1 MSRAL
6 DEFCASTFWNASF
19 LDRPDPDLPV
29 CVERTVLVWV
39 PLGFLW
45 LCSPWHLATL
55 FRKKPPKTP
64 LSKLYICKQIMV
76 SLLLLTD
83 VSELITTFV
92 DDYTDVNAKT
102 VKNPVVLYANPS
114 LFAVSW
120 MLVLLLQEA
129 MRQKERAVDCG
140 SLFVFWLLKVI
151 CEIFP
156 FQTMLR
162 AALKQGETADRP
174 CFCLF
179 YLAYGL
185 QLIALVLS
193 AIADVPPDLQ
203 LLTKRNPEVRASFLS
218 RITFNWFSRMF
229 IKGYKRPLV
238 QEDMWELNEEDTI
251 SYISQE
257 FEKIMDQELRKAR
270 SRLEKQQNEKKS
282 SPKPNSD
289 QNVMTKGISQDFLVM
304 VEQREKKDQR
314 NKGEKNE
321 EDGEPTYPH
330 SWLMLSIAKTFKWV
344 LLESAFFK
352 LLQDLLAFVSP
363 QFLKLLIGF
372 TQDKTMHTWWGYLYA
387 SLLLVVAVIQSIFL
401 QQFTQRCFKLGMRVC
416 AAIIAA
422 IYKKALTLS
431 SDARKEST
439 IGQIIT
445 LMSADAQRFNEVT
458 NFIHLLWTCPLQII
472 MAISFLWVELGPS
485 VLAGLLVMM
494 LIVPVNGLL
503 ATKSKSFQV
512 SLATFTV
519 FVSISPDN
527 ILEAGKAFTSISLFN
542 VLRAPLGMLPQL
554 ISAMVQ
560 MTVSRRRLE
569 RFLSRDDLDT
579 KAMHHDNSQS
589 RSAAISV
596 TDGIFSWERS
606 REPVLKNV
614 SLDINPG
621 LLVAVVGAVGAGK
634 SSLISAL
641 LGEMHRLSGSIN
653 VKGSVAYVPQQAWIQ
668 NATLKDNIL
677 FGSELDEQKLQR
689 VVEACAL
696 KPDLELLPGGVLTEI
711 GEKENTL
718 ALQGPGINLS
728 GGQKQTVSLAR
739 AIYSSSDM
747 YLLDD
752 PLSAVD
758 SHVGKHLFERVIGP
772 EGLLK
777 EKTRIL
783 VTHGVSFLPYVDEII
798 VLVDGIMSEVG
809 SYSRL
814 KASKGAFSEFLDM
827 YAKEESSEVQ
837 EQSDMSQTTVV
848 LEGQDHQVDSV
859 HKNHG
864 QSHACSFNWL
874 SIHMALDHNKYL
886 RAMGCGLA
894 NMFIT
899 LYIIQNVAFIGQNL
913 WLSKWTNDAVKC
925 PNGGSYPAHI
935 RDMRIGVFG
944 ALGVVQGFM
953 VFLGTVLLVDGAIHA
968 SSSLHTHML
977 SNILRVPMM
986 FFDITPSGSVI
997 NRFAKDM
1004 FTVDELIPTVLR
1016 MLILKLLELIAT
1028 LFIICLAIPLFTVA
1042 VIPIIV
1048 IYHFVERFYLATSWQ
1063 LRRLDSVSR
1072 SPIYSRFGETVLG
1085 LSVIWAYGH
1094 QKRFL
1099 DNNNLKCNCQL
1110 IVSNRMTSQLETHIV
1125 AVERV
1130 KEYTEIPNEAQWI
1143 TEKRPPDDWPTMGRV
1158 RFEEY
1163 KVRYRPELELVLHG
1177 ITCDIES
1184 SEKIGI
1190 VGRTGAGKS
1199 SLTNC
1204 LFRIIEA
1211 VEGRILIDGA
1221 DIASLGLHDLRSRLT
1236 IIPQEDQQVESCSS
1250 LSLKLQET
1258 TQVPGQLPARER
1270 AKSFVCYKG
1279 KICKTSVDQ
1288 RQLLCLARALLCK
1301 SRILILDEA
1310 TAAVDLETDGLI
1322 QGTIRREFAHCTV
1335 LTIAH
1340 CLHTILDSSRM
1351 MVLDGGKIAEFDS
1364 PSTLLQRQNHL
1375 FALAKDAGICTTE
1388 ITMLGEPTGKMS
1400 HALDEYCGSTFWNAS
1415 FLDRP
1420 DPDLPVCVERTV
1432 LVWVPLGFLWLCS
1445 PWHLTTLFRK
1455 KPPKTPFSKLY
1466 ICKQVLAGLL
1476 FLTAIAGLLFTL
1488 AEDYGP
1494 SSNSS
1499 AKKIP
1504 AVLYANPVLFATS
1517 WVLVLLLQEAVRRR
1531 ERAVDSGSLF
1541 LFWMLKVIC
1550 EIFPFQTMLR
1560 EAIQQEEISD
1570 LPRFCLFY
1578 ITYGLQVVALV
1589 LSAIADVPLG
1599 LNKVVKKNPEAGA
1612 AYLSRITFNWFNW
1625 MVINGYKRPL
1635 VQEDMWELNEKEA
1648 TSYISQE
1655 FEKIMNHELRKAC
1668 SRLEKQQKKKKN
1680 SRLKSDPDQN
1690 GMTKGISQDV
1700 LVMEEIGD
1708 KHKNKNKKE
1717 KKKDDSNYPKSWLV
1731 PAVIKT
1737 FKWVLIESAV
1747 FKLIQDLLSFV
1758 NPQLLKVMISFTQD
1772 KSIYD
1777 WQGYLYAVL
1786 LLVVAV
1792 LQSLFL
1798 QQYFQRCFV
1807 LGMKVR
1813 TGIMAAVYKKA
1824 LVVSNDARK
1833 ESTVGETVNLISADA
1848 QRFNDVTNYIH
1859 LLWSCPLQII
1869 ISIVFLWVELGPA
1882 VLAGLLVMILMV
1894 PINGL
1899 LATKSKALQIN
1910 HMKLKDKRMKIMTE
1924 ILNGIKILKLY
1935 AWESSFEAQLQGIRE
1950 KELKVMRNLA
1960 YLSSCSTFIFACAPA
1975 LVSLATFAVFVSV
1988 SPDNVLD
1995 AEKAFTSISLFNIL
2009 RFPLAMLPMLISSL
2023 VQTVVSKKR
2032 LEKFLGGEDLDT
2044 MTVQHDDSYSTAV
2057 SVRNGTFTWG
2067 SDTEPALKNVTLD
2080 INPGHLVAV
2089 VGAVGSGKSSLISA
2103 LLGEMHSLSGSINVK
2118 GSVAYVPQQAWIQNA
2133 TLKDNILFGSE
2144 LNEQKLQ
2151 RVVEA
2156 CALEPDLELLPGGVQ
2171 TEIGEKGINLSGGQK
2186 QRVSL
2191 ARAVYSSADVYLLD
2205 DPLSAVDSHV
2215 GKHLFERVIG
2225 PEGLL
2230 KDKTRILVTH
2240 GISFLPYMDEI
2251 IVVVDGIVSEVG
2263 SYSSLRASK
2272 GAFSEF
2278 LDMYA
2283 KEESNRSHAQ
2293 KGYKISI
2300 PPSNCSNPAKPEF
2313 PTFHQV
2319 KFSVYL
2325 HYLRAMGWWHAS
2337 TFVMTYFL
2345 QNVAFIGQN
2354 LWLSDWTNDSE
2365 TYTNRTYPADIRDMR
2380 IGVFGALGVAQGFLV
2395 FLGTLILAN
2404 GAIRA
2409 SRSLHTCLLFN
2420 ILRVPML
2427 FFDTTPSGRVVNRF
2441 AKDIFTVDEMIPMSL
2456 RSWVLCLLGVVG
2468 TLFVICLTT
2477 PLFTA
2482 IVVPLAVVYYFVQRF
2497 YVATSRQLR
2506 RLDSVSRSPIYSHF
2520 GETVLGLS
2528 VIRAYGHQERFLE
2541 RNKITIDD
2549 NLKSVYPWIVS
2560 NRWLAIRLEFL
2571 GNLVVFFSAL
2581 FAVLSRDTL
2590 DSGLVGLSI
2599 SYALN
2604 VTQTLNW
2611 FVRMT
2616 SELETNIVAVERVS
2630 EYTEIPNEAAWIT
2643 EKQPSADWPSMGRVC
2658 FEDYKVRYRPEL
2670 DLVLHGITCDIE
2682 SSEKIGIV
2690 GRTGAGK
2697 SSLTNCL
2704 FRIIEAAEGRIL
2716 IDGVDIAILGLHDLR
2731 SRLTIIPQD
2740 PVLFSGSLRMNLDP
2754 FEKFSDEEIWKVLEL
2769 AHLKDYVGS
2778 LAAGLQHEVS
2788 EGGENLSLGQRQ
2800 LLCLARALLRK
2811 SKILILDEA
2820 TAAVDLETDGLI
2832 QGTIRREFAHCTVLT
2847 IAHRL
2852 HTILDSSRPIVRR
2865 SKPLLKQVRTWP
2877 AGAISALQDCFE
2889 QTTWITFKEAA
2900 TDGGTVNLEEY
2911 TASVTG
2917 YISKCID
2924 DVIVSK
2930 TITTRHN
2937 QKPWMIAETTTIVP
2951 VPKKPTVL
2959 CLNDYCPIALTSII
2973 MKCFERLVMR
2983 HIKTQLPPSLD
2994 PLQFTYRSNRSTDD
3008 AISTTLYLALRHLDK
3023 KGTYIRMLFIDLSS
3037 AFNTIVPQHL
3047 IRKLSLLGLNTS
3059 LCNWILDFLTG
3070 RPQSVWIG
3078 SSTSNTT
3085 TLSTGAPQ
3093 GSVLSPLLFR
3103 LPTHDCAVMYSSNH
3117 IIKFADD
3124 TTVVGLINKDN
3135 ESAYREEVQ
3144 ELVSNRRARRD
3155 YSLLA
3160 INGSSVEIIKNIKFL
3175 GVHIAE
3181 NLTWSLNTSFITKRA
3196 QQCLYF
3202 LRKLREAHPPST
3214 ILTTFYRGT
3223 VESILSSCI
3232 ITWFGNCTAFDRK
3245 TLQRIVRTAE
3255 KIIRVSLLSITNI
3268 YITRCI
3274 RKATNIVKDPTHPSH
3289 ELFTLLP
3296 SGRRKKD
3303 GGLCP
3308 CIDYRGLNK
3317 MTKDRYPL
3325 PFETLQ
3331 QASVFTKLDLRSAYN
3346 LVRIWEG
3353 DEWKTVFINPS
3364 WHYEYLVMP
3373 FGLMN
3378 TPAVF
3383 QWYINEVL
3391 REGLDRWVLQLLLKN
3406 HLFVK
3411 LEKSTFHAQ
3420 PISFLGFIFSHSTL
3434 CMDPAKVQAVESW
3447 PRPTSVRLIKCFLGF
3462 KNFYRRFV
3470 KSFSTIVAPLTALTR
3485 KASGRFCW
3493 STEAQQAFKELK
3505 HRLITAPFLWLPNAE
3520 LPFVVEVDASEVGVG
3535 AVLSQQSGE
3544 DKRLHPCAYFSWC
3557 LSPAEQ
3563 NYDVGDRK
3571 LLWQSLPP
3579 FAPPST
3585 IVPRAC
3591 VIAPIQWGVEKAVRQ
3606 VLMAEPDLGG
3616 DPPGQLYVPMA
3627 VRAQVLEWGRASPIS
3642 AHPGVTQTL
3651 EFLRGQ
3657 FWWPC
3662 MEPDVRAFVN
3672 SCRICAQCKDP
3683 RTRPTGMSPFECQYG
3698 YALLMFANQGA
3709 DMGIWSAEQTVK
3721 HCRLAWRRAN
3731 RALLSAM
3738 AAQKIPVLCSMGP
3751 SDPLGLRMV
3760 DRAPACTVKRILDV
3774 WQVCGG
3780 VQYLVHWEGYGPE
3793 ERSWVPSWT
3802 VISFGLF
3809 GGVVQLALGLLG
3821 GGPVS
3826 QSGLQALEWY
3836 ALGGALGAGGL
3847 SMSESTDSSSEPEL
3861 ESSRRASSTSND
3873 GSPERFGLAIVCGE
3887 NSAGLGPTGFFVA
3900 LLTLARMAIN
3910 GYKRLLVQEDMWE
3923 LNQKETTIYIC
3934 QEFKEIINHELKEPC
3949 RRLDKLQNETKKS
3962 RMEHYPD
3969 QSGMT
3974 KRESVRISS
3983 SR

>member
-1 MSRAL
+1 
-6 DEFCASTFWNASF
+6 
-19 LDRPDPDLPV
+19 
-29 CVERTVLVWV
+29 
-39 PLGFLW
+39 
-45 LCSPWHLATL
+45 
-55 FRKKPPKTP
+55 
-64 LSKLYICKQIMV
+64 
-76 SLLLLTD
+76 
-83 VSELITTFV
+83 
-92 DDYTDVNAKT
+92 
-102 VKNPVVLYANPS
+102 
-114 LFAVSW
+114 
-120 MLVLLLQEA
+120 
-129 MRQKERAVDCG
+129 
-140 SLFVFWLLKVI
+140 
-151 CEIFP
+151 
-156 FQTMLR
+156 
-162 AALKQGETADRP
+162 
-174 CFCLF
+174 
-179 YLAYGL
+179 
-185 QLIALVLS
+185 
-193 AIADVPPDLQ
+193 
-203 LLTKRNPEVRASFLS
+203 
-218 RITFNWFSRMF
+218 
-229 IKGYKRPLV
+229 
-238 QEDMWELNEEDTI
+238 
-251 SYISQE
+251 
-257 FEKIMDQELRKAR
+257 
-270 SRLEKQQNEKKS
+270 
-282 SPKPNSD
+282 
-289 QNVMTKGISQDFLVM
+289 
-304 VEQREKKDQR
+304 
-314 NKGEKNE
+314 
-321 EDGEPTYPH
+321 
-330 SWLMLSIAKTFKWV
+330 
-344 LLESAFFK
+344 
-352 LLQDLLAFVSP
+352 
-363 QFLKLLIGF
+363 
-372 TQDKTMHTWWGYLYA
+372 
-387 SLLLVVAVIQSIFL
+387 
-401 QQFTQRCFKLGMRVC
+401 
-416 AAIIAA
+416 
-422 IYKKALTLS
+422 
-431 SDARKEST
+431 
-439 IGQIIT
+439 
-445 LMSADAQRFNEVT
+445 
-458 NFIHLLWTCPLQII
+458 
-472 MAISFLWVELGPS
+472 
-485 VLAGLLVMM
+485 
-494 LIVPVNGLL
+494 
-503 ATKSKSFQV
+503 
-512 SLATFTV
+512 
-519 FVSISPDN
+519 
-527 ILEAGKAFTSISLFN
+527 
-542 VLRAPLGMLPQL
+542 
-554 ISAMVQ
+554 
-560 MTVSRRRLE
+560 
-569 RFLSRDDLDT
+569 
-579 KAMHHDNSQS
+579 
-589 RSAAISV
+589 
-596 TDGIFSWERS
+596 
-606 REPVLKNV
+606 
-614 SLDINPG
+614 
-621 LLVAVVGAVGAGK
+621 
-634 SSLISAL
+634 
-641 LGEMHRLSGSIN
+641 
-653 VKGSVAYVPQQAWIQ
+653 
-668 NATLKDNIL
+668 
-677 FGSELDEQKLQR
+677 
-689 VVEACAL
+689 
-696 KPDLELLPGGVLTEI
+696 
-711 GEKENTL
+711 
-718 ALQGPGINLS
+718 
-728 GGQKQTVSLAR
+728 
-739 AIYSSSDM
+739 
-747 YLLDD
+747 
-752 PLSAVD
+752 
-758 SHVGKHLFERVIGP
+758 
-772 EGLLK
+772 
-777 EKTRIL
+777 
-783 VTHGVSFLPYVDEII
+783 
-798 VLVDGIMSEVG
+798 
-809 SYSRL
+809 
-814 KASKGAFSEFLDM
+814 
-827 YAKEESSEVQ
+827 
-837 EQSDMSQTTVV
+837 
-848 LEGQDHQVDSV
+848 
-859 HKNHG
+859 
-864 QSHACSFNWL
+864 
-874 SIHMALDHNKYL
+874 
-886 RAMGCGLA
+886 
-894 NMFIT
+894 
-899 LYIIQNVAFIGQNL
+899 
-913 WLSKWTNDAVKC
+913 
-925 PNGGSYPAHI
+925 
-935 RDMRIGVFG
+935 
-944 ALGVVQGFM
+944 
-953 VFLGTVLLVDGAIHA
+953 
-968 SSSLHTHML
+968 
-977 SNILRVPMM
+977 
-986 FFDITPSGSVI
+986 
-997 NRFAKDM
+997 
-1004 FTVDELIPTVLR
+1004 
-1016 MLILKLLELIAT
+1016 
-1028 LFIICLAIPLFTVA
+1028 
-1042 VIPIIV
+1042 
-1048 IYHFVERFYLATSWQ
+1048 
-1063 LRRLDSVSR
+1063 
-1072 SPIYSRFGETVLG
+1072 
-1085 LSVIWAYGH
+1085 
-1094 QKRFL
+1094 
-1099 DNNNLKCNCQL
+1099 
-1110 IVSNRMTSQLETHIV
+1110 
-1125 AVERV
+1125 
-1130 KEYTEIPNEAQWI
+1130 
-1143 TEKRPPDDWPTMGRV
+1143 
-1158 RFEEY
+1158 
-1163 KVRYRPELELVLHG
+1163 
-1177 ITCDIES
+1177 
-1184 SEKIGI
+1184 
-1190 VGRTGAGKS
+1190 
-1199 SLTNC
+1199 
-1204 LFRIIEA
+1204 
-1211 VEGRILIDGA
+1211 
-1221 DIASLGLHDLRSRLT
+1221 
-1236 IIPQEDQQVESCSS
+1236 
-1250 LSLKLQET
+1250 
-1258 TQVPGQLPARER
+1258 
-1270 AKSFVCYKG
+1270 
-1279 KICKTSVDQ
+1279 
-1288 RQLLCLARALLCK
+1288 
-1301 SRILILDEA
+1301 
-1310 TAAVDLETDGLI
+1310 
-1322 QGTIRREFAHCTV
+1322 
-1335 LTIAH
+1335 
-1340 CLHTILDSSRM
+1340 
-1351 MVLDGGKIAEFDS
+1351 
-1364 PSTLLQRQNHL
+1364 
-1375 FALAKDAGICTTE
+1375 
-1388 ITMLGEPTGKMS
+1388 KMS

-1668 SRLEKQQKKKKN
+1668 SRLEKQQKKKNN

-1700 LVMEEIGD
+1700 LVMEIGD

-1882 VLAGLLVMILMV
+1882 VLAGLLVMIFMV

-1899 LATKSKALQIN
+1899 LASKSKALQIN

-2044 MTVQHDDSYSTAV
+2044 MTVQHDDSTAV

-2283 KEESNRSHAQ
+2283 KEESNRSDAQ
-2293 KGYKISI
+2293 KDSAADAEQVDVVPESQDPQADS
-2300 PPSNCSNPAKPEF
+2300 PPEDMVSVTLKRESSLRHSQRHAHIKVRTSSTARSTINLEESKKGQRLIEKEAMK
-2313 PTFHQV
+2313 TGKV

-2337 TFVMTYFL
+2337 TFVMTYLL

-2643 EKQPSADWPSMGRVC
+2643 EKRPSADWPSMGRVR

-2731 SRLTIIPQD
+2731 SKTDHHSSGDNGLKSIWFHMQD
-2740 PVLFSGSLRMNLDP
+2740 PVLFSGSL
-2754 FEKFSDEEIWKVLEL
+2754 DEEIWKVLEL

-2852 HTILDSSRPIVRR
+2852 HTILDSSRHFHFYAQGDGIDAGKIVEFD
-2865 SKPLLKQVRTWP
+2865 SPSIL
-2877 AGAISALQDCFE
+2877 FE
-2889 QTTWITFKEAA
+2889 KRGHF
-2900 TDGGTVNLEEY
+2900 
-2911 TASVTG
+2911 
-2917 YISKCID
+2917 
-2924 DVIVSK
+2924 
-2930 TITTRHN
+2930 
-2937 QKPWMIAETTTIVP
+2937 
-2951 VPKKPTVL
+2951 
-2959 CLNDYCPIALTSII
+2959 
-2973 MKCFERLVMR
+2973 
-2983 HIKTQLPPSLD
+2983 
-2994 PLQFTYRSNRSTDD
+2994 
-3008 AISTTLYLALRHLDK
+3008 
-3023 KGTYIRMLFIDLSS
+3023 
-3037 AFNTIVPQHL
+3037 
-3047 IRKLSLLGLNTS
+3047 
-3059 LCNWILDFLTG
+3059 
-3070 RPQSVWIG
+3070 
-3078 SSTSNTT
+3078 
-3085 TLSTGAPQ
+3085 
-3093 GSVLSPLLFR
+3093 
-3103 LPTHDCAVMYSSNH
+3103 
-3117 IIKFADD
+3117 
-3124 TTVVGLINKDN
+3124 
-3135 ESAYREEVQ
+3135 
-3144 ELVSNRRARRD
+3144 
-3155 YSLLA
+3155 YSLA
-3160 INGSSVEIIKNIKFL
+3160 G
-3175 GVHIAE
+3175 
-3181 NLTWSLNTSFITKRA
+3181 
-3196 QQCLYF
+3196 
-3202 LRKLREAHPPST
+3202 
-3214 ILTTFYRGT
+3214 IL
-3223 VESILSSCI
+3223 
-3232 ITWFGNCTAFDRK
+3232 
-3245 TLQRIVRTAE
+3245 
-3255 KIIRVSLLSITNI
+3255 
-3268 YITRCI
+3268 
-3274 RKATNIVKDPTHPSH
+3274 
-3289 ELFTLLP
+3289 
-3296 SGRRKKD
+3296 
-3303 GGLCP
+3303 
-3308 CIDYRGLNK
+3308 
-3317 MTKDRYPL
+3317 
-3325 PFETLQ
+3325 
-3331 QASVFTKLDLRSAYN
+3331 
-3346 LVRIWEG
+3346 
-3353 DEWKTVFINPS
+3353 
-3364 WHYEYLVMP
+3364 
-3373 FGLMN
+3373 
-3378 TPAVF
+3378 
-3383 QWYINEVL
+3383 
-3391 REGLDRWVLQLLLKN
+3391 
-3406 HLFVK
+3406 
-3411 LEKSTFHAQ
+3411 
-3420 PISFLGFIFSHSTL
+3420 
-3434 CMDPAKVQAVESW
+3434 
-3447 PRPTSVRLIKCFLGF
+3447 
-3462 KNFYRRFV
+3462 
-3470 KSFSTIVAPLTALTR
+3470 
-3485 KASGRFCW
+3485 
-3493 STEAQQAFKELK
+3493 
-3505 HRLITAPFLWLPNAE
+3505 
-3520 LPFVVEVDASEVGVG
+3520 
-3535 AVLSQQSGE
+3535 
-3544 DKRLHPCAYFSWC
+3544 
-3557 LSPAEQ
+3557 
-3563 NYDVGDRK
+3563 
-3571 LLWQSLPP
+3571 
-3579 FAPPST
+3579 
-3585 IVPRAC
+3585 
-3591 VIAPIQWGVEKAVRQ
+3591 
-3606 VLMAEPDLGG
+3606 
-3616 DPPGQLYVPMA
+3616 
-3627 VRAQVLEWGRASPIS
+3627 
-3642 AHPGVTQTL
+3642 
-3651 EFLRGQ
+3651 
-3657 FWWPC
+3657 
-3662 MEPDVRAFVN
+3662 
-3672 SCRICAQCKDP
+3672 
-3683 RTRPTGMSPFECQYG
+3683 
-3698 YALLMFANQGA
+3698 
-3709 DMGIWSAEQTVK
+3709 
-3721 HCRLAWRRAN
+3721 
-3731 RALLSAM
+3731 
-3738 AAQKIPVLCSMGP
+3738 IP
-3751 SDPLGLRMV
+3751 
-3760 DRAPACTVKRILDV
+3760 
-3774 WQVCGG
+3774 
-3780 VQYLVHWEGYGPE
+3780 
-3793 ERSWVPSWT
+3793 
-3802 VISFGLF
+3802 
-3809 GGVVQLALGLLG
+3809 
-3821 GGPVS
+3821 
-3826 QSGLQALEWY
+3826 
-3836 ALGGALGAGGL
+3836 
-3847 SMSESTDSSSEPEL
+3847 
-3861 ESSRRASSTSND
+3861 
-3873 GSPERFGLAIVCGE
+3873 
-3887 NSAGLGPTGFFVA
+3887 
-3900 LLTLARMAIN
+3900 
-3910 GYKRLLVQEDMWE
+3910 
-3923 LNQKETTIYIC
+3923 
-3934 QEFKEIINHELKEPC
+3934 
-3949 RRLDKLQNETKKS
+3949 
-3962 RMEHYPD
+3962 
-3969 QSGMT
+3969 
-3974 KRESVRISS
+3974 
-3983 SR
+3983 